1 MELLKLPAQFQS
13 PRTGPETKLIVSLLG
28 LPKAGQG
35 ASRPTVIDFYATWC
49 DPCKQLNTI
58 LDKAKTKYGDKVTF
72 MRIDVDDPAN
82 EKLLDKYEISPIPT
96 VVFLNAQGEVV
107 SFAVGFSGDVTVDNG
122 IKKVLP
128 ES

>member
-1 MELLKLPAQFQS
+1 MELLKLPVQFGS
-13 PRTGPETKLIVSLLG
+13 PRTGPETKAIAALLS
-28 LPKAGQG
+28 LPKDGEG

-49 DPCKQLNTI
+49 NPCKQLNTI
-58 LDKAKTKYGDKVTF
+58 LDKAKAQYGDKVTF

-107 SFAVGFSGDVTVDNG
+107 NFAVGFSGDVTVNNG
-122 IKKVLP
+122 IKKILT